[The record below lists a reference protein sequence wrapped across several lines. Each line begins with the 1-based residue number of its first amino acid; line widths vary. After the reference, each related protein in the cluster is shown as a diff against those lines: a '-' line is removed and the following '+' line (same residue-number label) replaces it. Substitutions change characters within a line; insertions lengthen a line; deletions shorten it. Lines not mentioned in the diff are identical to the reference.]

1 MNNNNININRP
12 QLNRLVILLT
22 LAVALTGCTVV
33 SSSATDGSGTR
44 TSLTT
49 ASGGPAARSL
59 RILTTNRMLQ
69 QIVRLFT
76 SDYHTV
82 DTMVNAAA
90 TLKTFTPYYR
100 FYEDG
105 LYDSFLY
112 LGADYEPFIDK
123 FLEGVDR
130 NALDVVNLS
139 RGIDIAR
146 YKVNKLDKENYYY
159 LTNSTNYKIVLSSIK
174 NNLLELDNARKKDY
188 EGTFDALS
196 KEIDKFQKK
205 IRSFMEANKNI
216 RFISD
221 NEMTQY
227 ISQEY
232 KVPHINI
239 MDFKADQEKG
249 ELIPG
254 IAANASN
261 ATKAAT
267 TANATK
273 DDNGNNKTIDLFLYT
288 EDVAISKYAD
298 DINKYQLTPVKIKLY
313 DYSRS
318 LLDLYESNY
327 QAITAAAIKM
337 GAQDSL
343 PQ

>member
-1 MNNNNININRP
+1 MNNNININRP

-44 TSLTT
+44 TPLTT

-82 DTMVNAAA
+82 DTMVNANH
-90 TLKTFTPYYR
+90 L
-100 FYEDG
+100 ED
-105 LYDSFLY
+105 LHPILSFLRMAY
-112 LGADYEPFIDK
+112 MIPSCIWEPIVSRLSINSGD
-123 FLEGVDR
+123 VDR
-130 NALDVVNLS
+130 SDVVNLS
-139 RGIDIAR
+139 RDRIAR

-249 ELIPG
+249 LIQHCRQCFNTRATG
-254 IAANASN
+254 QCHEDAN
-261 ATKAAT
+261 
-267 TANATK
+267 
-273 DDNGNNKTIDLFLYT
+273 
-288 EDVAISKYAD
+288 
-298 DINKYQLTPVKIKLY
+298 
-313 DYSRS
+313 
-318 LLDLYESNY
+318 
-327 QAITAAAIKM
+327 
-337 GAQDSL
+337 
-343 PQ
+343 